1 MAGGFTYFVILAG
14 MRTGSNLLEETLN
27 QVEGV
32 TSHAELFNPVH
43 LGGPNRA
50 EAFGLDKAA
59 RDADPMALLQRLKAA
74 PGLNG
79 FRYFD
84 DHDPRV
90 MDAILTDPACAKI
103 ILTRNPL
110 DSYVS
115 LLIARK
121 TGRWRAS
128 DVRKRKVTKPAFDAA
143 GFNDF
148 LDARRGF
155 HEGSLRALQ
164 VSGQTGFYLDYE
176 DVQSFEVINGL
187 LSFLG
192 VEGRVARISRKLIP
206 QNPEPLGEKVS
217 NHAEMARA
225 VSGVDWA
232 GLGRYPNFEP
242 RRGPGVPRA
251 VATTGASLLYLPIA
265 PFPDG
270 AVRRWMTET
279 GGGLVEGM
287 TQSGLRDWMRERPGF
302 RSFTILCHPL
312 RRAYAVFRRIL
323 EDDDFEGLRL
333 GLETTWGM
341 ARLPDAGTPDVVQ
354 ERAAFLAF
362 LRFLRA
368 NLNGQTPVQQHALW
382 ASQLSLLQGMAQ
394 FAPPDLV
401 ARVETIGADL
411 AHMAGLTGLAAPGPE
426 VGEVTAQD
434 TRLRAIRNP
443 EVEAAAH
450 AAYGRDYQL
459 LGYACALN

>member
-341 ARLPDAGTPDVVQ
+341 ARLPDAGAPDVVQ

-401 ARVETIGADL
+401 ARFETIGADL
-411 AHMAGLTGLAAPGPE
+411 GHLAGLTGIAAPGPE
-426 VGEVTAQD
+426 VGEITAQD
-434 TRLRAIRNP
+434 TRLRAISSA
-443 EVEAAAH
+443 EVEAAAY
-450 AAYGRDYQL
+450 ASYGRDYQL
-459 LGYACALN
+459 LGYARALN